1 MSSRPA
7 SDFDPEDD
15 FDDDSASGQDR
26 DLDDAQTGQHRALK
40 SQRLFLDMLGRW
52 HWVALGLLLGGLG
65 AMYYLSKAPK
75 QYAANSS
82 LLIKQGTTGVMGK
95 EERVDDIDMRTIEG
109 LNTVAERI
117 RRHDLLE
124 RAASRMDVRAL
135 PGLMPTEVDW
145 TPEWLSAWLK
155 RFKPATETADS
166 GAKAGV
172 PTPAVLG
179 NYLGSWMTISVRRG
193 TRLLDITFQHE
204 VPEVAKA
211 LADAVARE
219 YLADIASAAVEGRS
233 SQSDTLVKQSEETR
247 IKLQA
252 AQSALANYVRALDA
266 HKALEAQEKLTTL
279 LARRYL
285 GKHPKMIAATSELQ
299 QAKELFLKE
308 FDVAIASPAD
318 ADYWKTSGK
327 EIEDSRADAEVY
339 LRLARQLLLSRTG
352 VLNAETTSQTSVF
365 NAMLTRLQ
373 ESNIERLDDASS
385 AVINSFALVP
395 GLPAAP
401 KPPLVI
407 AAGCGGG
414 LIAGLLLAFCLLRM
428 DNVFHSVAQ
437 VESETNVPVLA
448 AISAIDLRHL
458 DHAVKTAAKHGKLA
472 PQRPAQEGWDPHL
485 LFRPGTSATNYAEM
499 FRILRASVS
508 LLGDESKRKI
518 TLFSSALPGE
528 GKSLLSANFA
538 LAAAG
543 QGRKT
548 LLIDLDLR
556 KPSMHRLFGFMR
568 SELGSGITEWLAG
581 QAQLDDVIVHDS
593 GAANLDVIF
602 SGKTAPNPGELLN
615 IAKLKQLFAEVS
627 KRYDCIV
634 LDSAPL
640 LAVPDTRVIAPLADN
655 MCLVVRAEYVPK
667 GATLRALELLSTG
680 DSPPSGLVVNG
691 YTESRRMIGQNYSY
705 GNYRLSRY
713 GKTYQYGYG
722 AYGAYGTDDTNEDKK
737 VADRRKKHQQQ
748 KPPAA

>member
-1 MSSRPA
+1 
-7 SDFDPEDD
+7 
-15 FDDDSASGQDR
+15 
-26 DLDDAQTGQHRALK
+26 
-40 SQRLFLDMLGRW
+40 
-52 HWVALGLLLGGLG
+52 
-65 AMYYLSKAPK
+65 
-75 QYAANSS
+75 
-82 LLIKQGTTGVMGK
+82 
-95 EERVDDIDMRTIEG
+95 
-109 LNTVAERI
+109 
-117 RRHDLLE
+117 
-124 RAASRMDVRAL
+124 
-135 PGLMPTEVDW
+135 
-145 TPEWLSAWLK
+145 
-155 RFKPATETADS
+155 
-166 GAKAGV
+166 
-172 PTPAVLG
+172 
-179 NYLGSWMTISVRRG
+179 MTISVRRG

-219 YLADIASAAVEGRS
+219 YLADIASAANEGRS
-233 SQSDTLVKQSEETR
+233 SQSDTLLKQSEETR
-247 IKLQA
+247 VKLQA

-266 HKALEAQEKLTTL
+266 HKALEAQEKLTSL

-285 GKHPKMIAATSELQ
+285 GKHPKMIAAKSELQ
-299 QAKELFLKE
+299 ESKEQFLRE
-308 FDVAIASPAD
+308 FDIAIASPAD
-318 ADYWKTSGK
+318 ADYWKTSGN
-327 EIEDSRADAEVY
+327 EIEATRADPEAY

-352 VLNAETTSQTSVF
+352 VLNAETTSQTTVF
-365 NAMLTRLQ
+365 NAMVIRLQ

-395 GLPAAP
+395 GMPAAP
-401 KPPLVI
+401 KPPIVI

-414 LIAGLLLAFCLLRM
+414 LLAGLLLAFFLVRM

-437 VESETNVPVLA
+437 VESETSVPVLA

-458 DHAVKTAAKHGKLA
+458 DHAVKAAAKRDKLM
-472 PQRPAQEGWDPHL
+472 PQAPAQESWDPHL

-568 SELGSGITEWLAG
+568 SELGAGITEWLAG
-581 QAQLDDVIVHDS
+581 QAQLDDVIQHES

-602 SGKTAPNPGELLN
+602 SGRTAPNPGELLN

-627 KRYDCIV
+627 ARYDCIV
-634 LDSAPL
+634 LDTAPL

-667 GATLRALELLSTG
+667 GATLRALELLNVG
-680 DSPPSGLVVNG
+680 GSPPSGLVVNG

-737 VADRRKKHQQQ
+737 VADRRKKRQQS